1 MSKKLVA
8 KTTNSCIIWSTR
20 TYNKAWFQSMAWE
33 LERPKPIKCK
43 LGSAAAA
50 AAEESEPCSFGPTS
64 WKTIGELVPETD
76 TESMEDLDFM
86 STIFSVDDHPK
97 LPKLFSAE
105 EAGDVPA
112 SYRFDLD
119 ESHQFPVVW
128 NSSAMTLTRKLSF
141 NSYWSHL
148 YMCVCVYLASF
159 LYSLISD
166 LLEL

>member
-1 MSKKLVA
+1 
-8 KTTNSCIIWSTR
+8 
-20 TYNKAWFQSMAWE
+20 MAWE

-112 SYRFDLD
+112 SNRFDLD

-128 NSSAMTLTRKLSF
+128 NSSAMTLNPEIELQRLLITF
-141 NSYWSHL
+141 I
-148 YMCVCVYLASF
+148 CVCVCVCIYLASF